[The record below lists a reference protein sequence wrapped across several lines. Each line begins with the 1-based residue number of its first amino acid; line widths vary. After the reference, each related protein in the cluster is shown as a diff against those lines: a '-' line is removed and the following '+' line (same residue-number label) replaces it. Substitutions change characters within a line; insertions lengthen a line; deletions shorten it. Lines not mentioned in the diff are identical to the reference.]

1 MFSGLLA
8 SHQTS
13 LADQALHA
21 VFDPLRLAGIGNYWR
36 VVGAS
41 LAAHTLLYRAVPAL
55 SAAVVPRIF
64 GRLSAAD
71 RKTWAVSAICL
82 AHCVYDVCVIAAYFH
97 DPALNGDRM
106 DGFNTRFEWHL
117 AVALG
122 YYAWDLGLCVR
133 DFGNY
138 GPMYLIHGVLGV
150 FGLLILTSQQLQ
162 FYAIPYL
169 LPELSSIFL
178 HARQL
183 LKLAG
188 RAGTVAYKANFAVF
202 LATYV
207 ATRIG
212 FEAYQS
218 ALLIAAVVRGQT
230 GGAFYP
236 FAVFFAVLGVTLTV
250 LNTIWLRQILR
261 AAYHTILQPTGEP
274 PAKAE

>member
-1 MFSGLLA
+1 MLGRLFA

-13 LADQALHA
+13 WADQALHA
-21 VFDPLRLAGIGNYWR
+21 VFDPLALAGVGNYWR
-36 VVGAS
+36 VAVAS
-41 LAAHTLLYRAVPAL
+41 LVAHTLLYLAVPAL
-55 SAAVVPRIF
+55 SAAVVPRTH

-71 RKTWAVSAICL
+71 RKTWAVSITGL
-82 AHCVYDVCVIAAYFH
+82 VHCVYDVCVIAAYFC

-133 DFGNY
+133 DYSEY
-138 GPMYLIHGVLGV
+138 GVMYLIHGGLGV

-169 LPELSSIFL
+169 LPELSTVFL
-178 HARQL
+178 NVRHL

-188 RAGTVAYKANFAVF
+188 RAGTVTYKINFAVF

-207 ATRIG
+207 ATRVG
-212 FEAYQS
+212 FEAYHS
-218 ALLIAAVVRGQT
+218 ALLVAAVVRGQT
-230 GGAFYP
+230 GGVCYP
-236 FAVFFAVLGVTLTV
+236 FAAFFAVLGVTLTV
-250 LNTIWLRQILR
+250 LNTIWLRQILHV
-261 AAYHTILQPTGEP
+261 AYHTIIQPKRKL